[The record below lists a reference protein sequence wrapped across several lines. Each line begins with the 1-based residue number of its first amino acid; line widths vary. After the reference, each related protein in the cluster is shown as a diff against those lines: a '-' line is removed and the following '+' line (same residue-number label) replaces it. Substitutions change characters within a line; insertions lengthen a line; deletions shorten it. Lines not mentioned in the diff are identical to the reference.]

1 MNNGGL
7 STKSTKVYL
16 ILTDY
21 KNFFLKFLNI
31 FLVYN

>member
-7 STKSTKVYL
+7 STQSTKVYL

-21 KNFFLKFLNI
+21 KNFFSKVVKYFSSI
-31 FLVYN
+31 